1 MTIGKNSKTSVLQVL
16 ISVDEPFVHLVDEE
30 WLGRVARSAMVAALA
45 TPGAAQ
51 VSLLIAGDVTVKE
64 LNAEYRGLNEVT
76 DVLSFSA
83 GHQGHWEG
91 DDEGP
96 EDVSGVSF
104 ILPPGEPEPLGEVIV
119 SYPQAKRQADEQ
131 GVSVDR
137 ELAHLVVHG
146 VLHLTGHD
154 HVEPEEAALMQAK
167 EQASLA
173 TLGTWEPVRP

>member
-51 VSLLIAGDVTVKE
+51 VSLLIAGDATVKE
-64 LNAEYRGLNEVT
+64 LNAEYRGLDEVT

-173 TLGTWEPVRP
+173 ALGTWEQVRP